1 MQRRQFVASALA
13 LAGSGVLHVSDLQ
26 AHTPYGQWNSF
37 RQRHLQVLTARS
49 DLKGDAIGDAWVA
62 VLTEHLPKSKAV
74 VSRARNFVRVASLLK
89 TDQAKLAVLSY
100 EQAEMMFS
108 AKSPFEGFS
117 PMPLQLL
124 IDNGE
129 YLLVARDD
137 LPLDHGYMLTGTLLE
152 AQKTLNISVPV
163 NGMFG
168 MTAHPGAMAVAND
181 QTIESVSN

>member
-1 MQRRQFVASALA
+1 
-13 LAGSGVLHVSDLQ
+13 
-26 AHTPYGQWNSF
+26 
-37 RQRHLQVLTARS
+37 
-49 DLKGDAIGDAWVA
+49 
-62 VLTEHLPKSKAV
+62 
-74 VSRARNFVRVASLLK
+74 
-89 TDQAKLAVLSY
+89 
-100 EQAEMMFS
+100 
-108 AKSPFEGFS
+108 
-117 PMPLQLL
+117 MPLQLL